1 MAAGAVS
8 ADCSRALRELC
19 SSLFPMGIPSSL
31 YLGQS
36 FWHCP
41 LILRC
46 YGPDPAASG
55 EEEPAVPGVPDAD
68 PAWFEVS
75 TLPDVLLSEH
85 RRGPLVCAV
94 EVEESSP
101 WHCHGTPGAAP
112 AALTLL
118 HSVLPAGFK

>member
-1 MAAGAVS
+1 M
-8 ADCSRALRELC
+8 
-19 SSLFPMGIPSSL
+19 
-31 YLGQS
+31 
-36 FWHCP
+36 
-41 LILRC
+41 
-46 YGPDPAASG
+46 
-55 EEEPAVPGVPDAD
+55 PGVPDAD

-75 TLPDVLLSEH
+75 TLPPVLLWNDVLLSEH
-85 RRGPLVCAV
+85 HRGPLVCAV